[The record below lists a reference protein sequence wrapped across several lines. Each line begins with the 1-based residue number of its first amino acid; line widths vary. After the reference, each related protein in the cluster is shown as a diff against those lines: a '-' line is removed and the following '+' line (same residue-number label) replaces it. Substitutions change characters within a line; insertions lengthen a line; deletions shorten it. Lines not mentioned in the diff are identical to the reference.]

1 MKQDEKIARLRLIR
15 SNNIGPVTS
24 FLLISRYGSA
34 VEAIRAL
41 PELTKRSRNRAKLAP
56 LKSVEKEMREVEKM
70 GGQIIIRGEEGYP
83 NAFTAYDDAPAV
95 ITVRGHTSL
104 LHKPLLAIVGSRN
117 ASVNACNF
125 ASRLAAVED
134 KGQCRSGFVAG
145 PQYICRADVTAADLT
160 QITKTEQP
168 GDNKTKGD

>member
-125 ASRLAAVED
+125 ASRLAGDLGAH
-134 KGQCRSGFVAG
+134 GFVIVSGMARG
-145 PQYICRADVTAADLT
+145 IDRHAHEGGA
-160 QITKTEQP
+160 
-168 GDNKTKGD
+168 